1 MDARLAAAARVADI
15 APFHVMEVQTAARAL
30 EAAGR
35 TVVHMEIGEPDFPT
49 PAPVLARAQQA
60 IAKGDIYYTSA
71 LGLPELREAI
81 ATHYA
86 ARFGVRIAPERVI
99 VTAGSSAALLLVM
112 ALLVDRDESILLADP
127 GYPCNR
133 HFVRVLEGDPVG
145 VPVGPQ
151 TNYQL
156 AANLIDAA
164 WTSRT
169 RGVLIASPSNP
180 TGTQVTADE
189 LRRIAATVA
198 SRGGQLIVDEIYLG
212 LTYDGEPQSALGV
225 IGTGAEELFV
235 VSSFSK
241 YFNMTGWRLGW
252 IVAPERHVRDLEKLA
267 QNLYISPPTVS
278 QRAALACF
286 EPETLALAEERRR
299 AFRDRRDFLV
309 PALREL
315 GFGVPVTP
323 TGGFF
328 VYADS
333 SSLAADS
340 EQFCRDLLAGAGVAV
355 TPGVDFGRH
364 RAQAHV
370 RFAYTIERAKLEDGV
385 ERMRKFLGRR

>member
-1 MDARLAAAARVADI
+1 MDFPVATAARVAGI
-15 APFHVMEVQTAARAL
+15 EPFHVMEVQTAARAL

-49 PAPVLARAQQA
+49 PAPVLAAAQQA
-60 IAKGDIYYTSA
+60 IAGGGIYYTSA

-81 ATHYA
+81 ARHYA
-86 ARFGVRIAPERVI
+86 DHYGVAVAPERVI

-112 ALLVDRDESILLADP
+112 ALLVDRDQQILLSDP

-133 HFVRVLEGDPVG
+133 HFVRVLEGEPVCL
-145 VPVGPQ
+145 PVGPA

-156 AANLIDAA
+156 AADLIERA
-164 WTSRT
+164 WSPRT

-180 TGTQVTADE
+180 TGTQVPAAE
-189 LRRIAATVA
+189 MRGIAAAVA
-198 SRGGQLIVDEIYLG
+198 RLGGRLIVDEIYLG
-212 LTYDGEPQSALGV
+212 LSYGGEPRSALAVAGEH
-225 IGTGAEELFV
+225 AADLFV

-252 IVAPERHVRDLEKLA
+252 LIAPERHVRDLEKLA

-286 EPETLALAEERRR
+286 LPVTLDLLEERRR

-315 GFGVPVTP
+315 GFGIPVTP

-333 SSLAADS
+333 SRFSADS
-340 EQFCRDLLAGAGVAV
+340 EAFCREVLAGVGVAI
-355 TPGVDFGRH
+355 TPGIDFGRH
-364 RAQAHV
+364 RAAAHV
-370 RFAYTIERAKLEDGV
+370 RFAYTIEMTKLEDGV
-385 ERMRKFLGRR
+385 GRLRRFLEDR